1 MERVSEYQ
9 VFHLPYMVDFPGNS
23 LLQVFPEMQKLPVKE
38 VIRIEEGNE
47 AGVSNEKSRRALPG
61 MDNHIQGKSIGG

>member
-1 MERVSEYQ
+1 MKLAVEEARPRVMKSEKPVAMERVSEYQ

-23 LLQVFPEMQKLPVKE
+23 LLQVFPEMQKLSVKE

-47 AGVSNEKSRRALPG
+47 VGF
-61 MDNHIQGKSIGG
+61 